1 MAQTQRLFQSRSPPT
16 VRNPTPRHTSHFA
29 TSDAQRLPGA
39 ESATAGRSLRRG
51 PRHSRATRRRQSCS
65 LRDSPQTRLLRA
77 RSLTSATQARLA
89 LSGPDQARP
98 GVAAAPAALRM
109 RGRSAATAAAEG
121 ERCGPGAQRGGMAS
135 LVPAAAASSPAGAA
149 SRSKK
154 RPASP
159 GTGGGPTKKKKATAP
174 GGSQGAGGE
183 AVNENKFL
191 NTDSSTGSVET
202 TAKPLPFKDPN
213 FIHSGIGGAAAGKKN
228 RTWKNLKQ
236 ILASERAL
244 PWQLND
250 PSYFNIDAPPSFKPA
265 KKYSD
270 ISGLPANY
278 TDPQSKLRFSTI
290 EEFAYIRML
299 PSDVVTGYL
308 ALRKAT
314 SIVS

>member
-1 MAQTQRLFQSRSPPT
+1 R
-16 VRNPTPRHTSHFA
+16 
-29 TSDAQRLPGA
+29 
-39 ESATAGRSLRRG
+39 
-51 PRHSRATRRRQSCS
+51 
-65 LRDSPQTRLLRA
+65 
-77 RSLTSATQARLA
+77 
-89 LSGPDQARP
+89 
-98 GVAAAPAALRM
+98 
-109 RGRSAATAAAEG
+109 
-121 ERCGPGAQRGGMAS
+121 AS
-135 LVPAAAASSPAGAA
+135 LVPAASSPAGTA

-159 GTGGGPTKKKKATAP
+159 GTGGGPVKKKKATAP

-202 TAKPLPFKDPN
+202 AAKPLPFKDPN

>member
-1 MAQTQRLFQSRSPPT
+1 
-16 VRNPTPRHTSHFA
+16 
-29 TSDAQRLPGA
+29 
-39 ESATAGRSLRRG
+39 
-51 PRHSRATRRRQSCS
+51 
-65 LRDSPQTRLLRA
+65 
-77 RSLTSATQARLA
+77 
-89 LSGPDQARP
+89 
-98 GVAAAPAALRM
+98 M

-121 ERCGPGAQRGGMAS
+121 ERCGTGRAAGRHGQPGPRRRR
-135 LVPAAAASSPAGAA
+135 LV
-149 SRSKK
+149 SR
-154 RPASP
+154 RRRVPQQE
-159 GTGGGPTKKKKATAP
+159 AP
-174 GGSQGAGGE
+174 GEPGHRWRPDQEKEGDGAWRFADSKERGEQKRQQGAGGE

>member
-1 MAQTQRLFQSRSPPT
+1 
-16 VRNPTPRHTSHFA
+16 
-29 TSDAQRLPGA
+29 
-39 ESATAGRSLRRG
+39 
-51 PRHSRATRRRQSCS
+51 
-65 LRDSPQTRLLRA
+65 
-77 RSLTSATQARLA
+77 
-89 LSGPDQARP
+89 
-98 GVAAAPAALRM
+98 
-109 RGRSAATAAAEG
+109 
-121 ERCGPGAQRGGMAS
+121 MAS
-135 LVPAAAASSPAGAA
+135 LAPAAASSPAGAA
-149 SRSKK
+149 SRGKK

-159 GTGGGPTKKKKATAP
+159 GTGPAKKKKAP
-174 GGSQGAGGE
+174 GGSQSAGGE
-183 AVNENKFL
+183 AVSENKFL
-191 NTDSSTGSVET
+191 NTDSNTGSVES

-213 FIHSGIGGAAAGKKN
+213 FIHSSIGGAAAGKKN

-299 PSDVVTGYL
+299 PSDVVAGYL

>member
-1 MAQTQRLFQSRSPPT
+1 QS
-16 VRNPTPRHTSHFA
+16 
-29 TSDAQRLPGA
+29 
-39 ESATAGRSLRRG
+39 
-51 PRHSRATRRRQSCS
+51 
-65 LRDSPQTRLLRA
+65 
-77 RSLTSATQARLA
+77 
-89 LSGPDQARP
+89 
-98 GVAAAPAALRM
+98 
-109 RGRSAATAAAEG
+109 
-121 ERCGPGAQRGGMAS
+121 
-135 LVPAAAASSPAGAA
+135 
-149 SRSKK
+149 
-154 RPASP
+154 
-159 GTGGGPTKKKKATAP
+159 
-174 GGSQGAGGE
+174 AGGE
-183 AVNENKFL
+183 AMNENKFL

-202 TAKPLPFKDPN
+202 TVKPLPFKDPN

-270 ISGLPANY
+270 ISGLPAMSLPLFLFQANY

>member
-1 MAQTQRLFQSRSPPT
+1 MAFTNPEINPMLFVLSRLWPLYSPPPST
-16 VRNPTPRHTSHFA
+16 LSVSCKLLDKY
-29 TSDAQRLPGA
+29 SV
-39 ESATAGRSLRRG
+39 
-51 PRHSRATRRRQSCS
+51 SCS
-65 LRDSPQTRLLRA
+65 PPLACNTFKDSKETEKL
-77 RSLTSATQARLA
+77 
-89 LSGPDQARP
+89 
-98 GVAAAPAALRM
+98 
-109 RGRSAATAAAEG
+109 
-121 ERCGPGAQRGGMAS
+121 
-135 LVPAAAASSPAGAA
+135 
-149 SRSKK
+149 K
-154 RPASP
+154 RQQS
-159 GTGGGPTKKKKATAP
+159 
-174 GGSQGAGGE
+174 AGGE
-183 AVNENKFL
+183 AMNENKFL

-202 TAKPLPFKDPN
+202 TVKPLPFKDPN

>member
-1 MAQTQRLFQSRSPPT
+1 MTLQGNEEAAERLPSELYASQAPAKPRSPSASPT
-16 VRNPTPRHTSHFA
+16 RPGPGRHRACAAAAPPQPPGDGSGPG
-29 TSDAQRLPGA
+29 PGA
-39 ESATAGRSLRRG
+39 E
-51 PRHSRATRRRQSCS
+51 
-65 LRDSPQTRLLRA
+65 
-77 RSLTSATQARLA
+77 
-89 LSGPDQARP
+89 
-98 GVAAAPAALRM
+98 
-109 RGRSAATAAAEG
+109 
-121 ERCGPGAQRGGMAS
+121 RGGMAS
-135 LVPAAAASSPAGAA
+135 LVPAAASSPAGAA

-159 GTGGGPTKKKKATAP
+159 GTGGGPAKKKKATAP
-174 GGSQGAGGE
+174 GGSQ
-183 AVNENKFL
+183 
-191 NTDSSTGSVET
+191 
-202 TAKPLPFKDPN
+202 
-213 FIHSGIGGAAAGKKN
+213 HSGIGGAAAGKKN

>member
-1 MAQTQRLFQSRSPPT
+1 MLGGRAR
-16 VRNPTPRHTSHFA
+16 
-29 TSDAQRLPGA
+29 PGKA
-39 ESATAGRSLRRG
+39 VGAGRSL
-51 PRHSRATRRRQSCS
+51 P
-65 LRDSPQTRLLRA
+65 
-77 RSLTSATQARLA
+77 
-89 LSGPDQARP
+89 
-98 GVAAAPAALRM
+98 
-109 RGRSAATAAAEG
+109 
-121 ERCGPGAQRGGMAS
+121 
-135 LVPAAAASSPAGAA
+135 
-149 SRSKK
+149 
-154 RPASP
+154 
-159 GTGGGPTKKKKATAP
+159 AP
-174 GGSQGAGGE
+174 GGSAVSPPGGTAPSSQRPRERPGWKLPSPREGMGWALAAEPGGFSGPREGGFFPGVRAPSFRPLLSAVWGLCAPRVYSRAGSRVLTPVGRQLSLRLNLLSTTNSKTVFFLQSAGGE
-183 AVNENKFL
+183 AMNENKFL

-202 TAKPLPFKDPN
+202 TVKPLPFKDPN

>member
-1 MAQTQRLFQSRSPPT
+1 MAGLG
-16 VRNPTPRHTSHFA
+16 
-29 TSDAQRLPGA
+29 PGA
-39 ESATAGRSLRRG
+39 PATA
-51 PRHSRATRRRQSCS
+51 A
-65 LRDSPQTRLLRA
+65 
-77 RSLTSATQARLA
+77 
-89 LSGPDQARP
+89 P
-98 GVAAAPAALRM
+98 GVA
-109 RGRSAATAAAEG
+109 
-121 ERCGPGAQRGGMAS
+121 
-135 LVPAAAASSPAGAA
+135 
-149 SRSKK
+149 RSKK

-159 GTGGGPTKKKKATAP
+159 GNGSGPSKKKKLPTTP
-174 GGSQGAGGE
+174 SGPQSIGAE
-183 AVNENKFL
+183 TMNDNKFM
-191 NTDSSTGSVET
+191 TVDPGTGPIEASI
-202 TAKPLPFKDPN
+202 KPLPFKDPN

-278 TDPQSKLRFSTI
+278 TDPQSKLRFSSI

-299 PSDVVTGYL
+299 PSDVVAGYL

-314 SIVS
+314 SIVP

>member
-1 MAQTQRLFQSRSPPT
+1 
-16 VRNPTPRHTSHFA
+16 
-29 TSDAQRLPGA
+29 
-39 ESATAGRSLRRG
+39 
-51 PRHSRATRRRQSCS
+51 
-65 LRDSPQTRLLRA
+65 
-77 RSLTSATQARLA
+77 
-89 LSGPDQARP
+89 
-98 GVAAAPAALRM
+98 
-109 RGRSAATAAAEG
+109 
-121 ERCGPGAQRGGMAS
+121 MAS
-135 LVPAAAASSPAGAA
+135 LIPAATSSPAGAP

-159 GTGGGPTKKKKATAP
+159 GTGSGPAKKKKASASSN
-174 GGSQGAGGE
+174 SQSAGGE
-183 AVNENKFL
+183 VMNENKFL
-191 NTDSSTGSVET
+191 NTDSSSGSVET
-202 TAKPLPFKDPN
+202 AIKPLPFKDPN
-213 FIHSGIGGAAAGKKN
+213 FIHSSIGGAAAGKKN